1 MRALTEDDVR
11 ASLANVD
18 DEERR
23 LAALPPDFPLLDFD
37 HLDFLAWRDPRVR
50 GRGYLVAELGGH
62 PAGVMLR
69 GADASARSRSALCDV
84 CHTMQPADQVTLFSA
99 RRPGGAGSSV
109 GCYLC
114 SDLSCHDN
122 VRLAA
127 PLAPGE
133 IRSDV
138 NRRIDGARDRAHAFV
153 ARVLDPVGTAP

>member
-1 MRALTEDDVR
+1 MRALSEDDLR

-23 LAALPPDFPLLDFD
+23 LVALPPDFPVLDVD

-50 GRGYLVAELGGH
+50 GRGYLVAELDGRL
-62 PAGVMLR
+62 AGVMLR
-69 GADASARSRSALCDV
+69 AADASGRSRSALCDV

-99 RRPGGAGSSV
+99 RRPDGTGSSV
-109 GCYLC
+109 GGYLC
-114 SDLSCHDN
+114 SDLSCHEN

-133 IRSDV
+133 IRFDV
-138 NRRIDGARDRAHAFV
+138 NRRIDGARDRACAFV
-153 ARVLDPVGTAP
+153 ARVLDRVGTAP